1 MITTKIQIRNLF
13 GIKEYTQDGGSVE
26 LSGKNGVGKTSVID
40 AIRFAL
46 TNKSEREYIV
56 RKGET
61 EGEILIE
68 TDTGLRINRKVRTD
82 RVGYLK
88 HGMAKSRIWNIW
100 TGMRDRCSRPNNKN
114 YQRYGGRGICVCP
127 EWDSDFQNFYDWSME
142 NGYSDDLT
150 IDRIDNDG
158 NYEPSNC
165 RWVTRKEQTR
175 NRSITKTIPLARI
188 AEIDGITY
196 QAAYDKYVRCNV
208 SNLRGARN
216 RKKIKV

>member
-1 MITTKIQIRNLF
+1 MVSGTTKSCGCLE
-13 GIKEYTQDGGSVE
+13 KEVKATMH
-26 LSGKNGVGKTSVID
+26 
-40 AIRFAL
+40 
-46 TNKSEREYIV
+46 
-56 RKGET
+56 
-61 EGEILIE
+61 
-68 TDTGLRINRKVRTD
+68 
-82 RVGYLK
+82 LK

>member
-1 MITTKIQIRNLF
+1 MKYPKDIAGMKFGRLTAIKKVGTKGNGKGSKSIWLCRCDCGNEKEILRNSLVSGTTKSCGCLE
-13 GIKEYTQDGGSVE
+13 KEVKATMH
-26 LSGKNGVGKTSVID
+26 
-40 AIRFAL
+40 
-46 TNKSEREYIV
+46 
-56 RKGET
+56 
-61 EGEILIE
+61 
-68 TDTGLRINRKVRTD
+68 
-82 RVGYLK
+82 LK
-88 HGMAKSRIWNIW
+88 HGMEKSRIWNIW

-114 YQRYGGRGICVCP
+114 YQRYGGRGIRVCP

>member
-1 MITTKIQIRNLF
+1 MKYPKDIAGMKFGRLTAIKKVGTKGN
-13 GIKEYTQDGGSVE
+13 GKGS
-26 LSGKNGVGKTSVID
+26 
-40 AIRFAL
+40 
-46 TNKSEREYIV
+46 KSIWLCRCDCGNE
-56 RKGET
+56 K
-61 EGEILIE
+61 EILRNSLVSG
-68 TDTGLRINRKVRTD
+68 TT
-82 RVGYLK
+82 
-88 HGMAKSRIWNIW
+88 WNIW